1 MNLGEAI
8 DMDTGGKPTSGGDLL
23 AQIGRMAQELKE
35 RHRDLSDT
43 LMSLTMGSD
52 LTATFF
58 EETLRSNSANLEA
71 TRSIDRELSALKTGT
86 AAIAS
91 SASNAASKLSDAD
104 ASSRASLTAI
114 EAGSA
119 ALKQM
124 DERFAGFIATFT
136 SLMESIERIGGTLNA
151 IDEISELT
159 NLLSLNA
166 AIEAARAGIHGKGF
180 KVVANE
186 VKSLAEKSRG
196 LTGQAAILLKDLK
209 SGMHGATAGLDAFQ
223 QGKLE
228 LARRLEASQAEQ
240 ERGTLSISGAAG
252 NMQDISE
259 ALVGQTGNAEHIA
272 MSMSSLAIAVNRLTE
287 SSELIQGNLQQQKN
301 AAVEVLRSESKLKGS
316 INEMARSVAQG
327 DPDKAG
333 SVTLAI
339 GHDVT
344 YPPWVYIGG
353 GHSAGISIE
362 VARRF
367 AALEGMTPEFKPGQF
382 SDALDEL
389 LAGTIRIVANVGWP
403 NAFFDN
409 KPVIPTAPFA
419 SFRPGIFAQSARM
432 HEFRGMSDLTGKRVA
447 AQKGSYVIDCL
458 KGAGCEVVVTDND
471 LEAFSAVIWHRADCA
486 ITERLVGAYLS
497 RQYFSATLGLCFE
510 TGDQLKVVFLLRA
523 DDTALRDALDR
534 RFRERETADLV
545 ERLVAE
551 HRSNDR

>member
-1 MNLGEAI
+1 
-8 DMDTGGKPTSGGDLL
+8 MDPEGKIPGNDGIV
-23 AQIGRMAQELKE
+23 AQIGRMALELKE

-71 TRSIDRELSALKTGT
+71 TRSIDRELSALRTGT
-86 AAIAS
+86 AAIS
-91 SASNAASKLSDAD
+91 VSATNAVAKLSDAD
-104 ASSRASLTAI
+104 ASSRASLAAI
-114 EAGSA
+114 EAGTE
-119 ALKQM
+119 ALRQM

-136 SLMESIERIGGTLNA
+136 SLLESIERIGGTLNA

-186 VKSLAEKSRG
+186 VKNLAEKSRG
-196 LTGQAAILLKDLK
+196 LTAQASVLLKDLK
-209 SGMHGATAGLDAFQ
+209 NDMRGATTGLDAFQ
-223 QGKLE
+223 HGKAE
-228 LARRLEASQAEQ
+228 LARRLEASQTEQ
-240 ERGTLSISGAAG
+240 KQGTAAIGGAAD
-252 NMQDISE
+252 NMKDISV
-259 ALVGQTGNAEHIA
+259 ALAGQTSNAELIA
-272 MSMSSLAIAVNRLTE
+272 QSMSSLAIAVNRLTE
-287 SSELIQGNLQQQKN
+287 SSELIQGNLQQQKH

-316 INEMARSVAQG
+316 INEMARSVAQS
-327 DPDKAG
+327 DPDKA
-333 SVTLAI
+333 SRAALAI

-367 AALEGMTPEFKPGQF
+367 ASLEGMTPEFRPGQF
-382 SDALDEL
+382 SDALEEL

-409 KPVIPTAPFA
+409 KPVIPTVPFA
-419 SFRPGIFAQSARM
+419 SFRPAIFAQTARM
-432 HEFRGMSDLTGKRVA
+432 HEFKSMHDLSGKRVA

-458 KGAGCEVVVTDND
+458 KSAGCEVVVTDND

-510 TGDQLKVVFLLRA
+510 TGDQLQVVFLLRS
-523 DDTALRDALDR
+523 DDTALRDALNRQFKDP
-534 RFRERETADLV
+534 ETASLV
-545 ERLVAE
+545 ERLIAS
-551 HRSNDR
+551 HRSNQR

>member
-1 MNLGEAI
+1 MATDNKTPGTDAL
-8 DMDTGGKPTSGGDLL
+8 M

-43 LMSLTMGSD
+43 LMSLTMGAD

-71 TRSIDRELSALKTGT
+71 TRSIDKELSALRTNT
-86 AAIAS
+86 AAISS
-91 SASNAASKLSDAD
+91 SASDAVAKLGEAD
-104 ASSRASLTAI
+104 ASSRASLAAI
-114 EAGSA
+114 QAGTEA
-119 ALKQM
+119 LRQM

-136 SLMESIERIGGTLNA
+136 SLLESIERIGGTLNA
-151 IDEISELT
+151 IDEIAELT

-180 KVVANE
+180 KVVSNE
-186 VKSLAEKSRG
+186 VKNLAEKSRG
-196 LTGQAAILLKDLK
+196 LTSQASVLLKDLK
-209 SGMHGATAGLDAFQ
+209 NDMHGATAGLDAFQ
-223 QGKLE
+223 QGKAE

-240 ERGTLSISGAAG
+240 QRGTVSISGAAG
-252 NMQDISE
+252 NMKDISG
-259 ALVGQTGNAEHIA
+259 ALAGQTGSAEHIA
-272 MSMSSLAIAVNRLTE
+272 QSMSSLAVAVNRLTD
-287 SSELIQGNLQQQKN
+287 SSELIQSNLQQQKH

-316 INEMARSVAQG
+316 INEMARSVAQN
-327 DPDKAG
+327 DPDKTSSAAL
-333 SVTLAI
+333 TI

-367 AALEGMTPEFKPGQF
+367 ASLEGMAPEFRPGQF

-403 NAFFDN
+403 NAYFDN
-409 KPVIPTAPFA
+409 KPVIPTIPFA
-419 SFRPGIFAQSARM
+419 SFRPAIFAQTARM
-432 HEFRGMSDLTGKRVA
+432 HEFKSMHDLAGKRVA

-458 KGAGCEVVVTDND
+458 KGSGCDVVVTDND

-486 ITERLVGAYLS
+486 ITERLVGSYLS

-510 TGDQLKVVFLLRA
+510 TGDQLQVVFLLRS
-523 DDTALRDALDR
+523 DDEALRDSLNR
-534 RFRERETADLV
+534 RFKEPDTKSLV
-545 ERLVAE
+545 ERLVAQ
-551 HRSNDR
+551 HRSNQG

>member
-1 MNLGEAI
+1 
-8 DMDTGGKPTSGGDLL
+8 MDTGGKASSSDDMLVQVSRL
-23 AQIGRMAQELKE
+23 AQELKE

-71 TRSIDRELSALKTGT
+71 TRSIDSELTALRTST
-86 AAIAS
+86 AAISS
-91 SASNAASKLSDAD
+91 SATNAAAKLSDAD
-104 ASSRASLTAI
+104 ASSRASLAAI
-114 EAGSA
+114 EAGTA
-119 ALKQM
+119 ALRQM

-136 SLMESIERIGGTLNA
+136 NLTESIERIGGTLNA

-209 SGMHGATAGLDAFQ
+209 NDMHGATVGLEAFQ
-223 QGKLE
+223 LGKVE
-228 LARRLEASQAEQ
+228 LARRMEASQAEQ
-240 ERGTLSISGAAG
+240 QRGTISISGAAD
-252 NMQDISE
+252 NMKDISG
-259 ALVGQTGNAEHIA
+259 ALAGQTSNAEHIA
-272 MSMSSLAIAVNRLTE
+272 MSMSSLAVAVNRLTE
-287 SSELIQGNLQQQKN
+287 SSELIQGNLQQQRN

-316 INEMARSVAQG
+316 INDMARSVAQS
-327 DPDKAG
+327 DPGKAG
-333 SVTLAI
+333 TTALTI

-367 AALEGMTPEFKPGQF
+367 ASLEGMTPEFRPGQF

-389 LAGTIRIVANVGWP
+389 LAGTIRMVANVGWP
-403 NAFFDN
+403 NAYFDN
-409 KPVIPTAPFA
+409 KPVIPTMPFA
-419 SFRPGIFAQSARM
+419 SFRPAIFAQTARM
-432 HEFRGMSDLTGKRVA
+432 HEFKSMHDLAGKRVA

-458 KGAGCEVVVTDND
+458 QGAGCEIVVTDND

-486 ITERLVGAYLS
+486 ITERLVGTYLS

-510 TGDQLKVVFLLRA
+510 TGDQMKVVFLLRA
-523 DDTALRDALDR
+523 EDTALRDAVDR
-534 RFRERETADLV
+534 RFRDPETTSLV
-545 ERLVAE
+545 ERLITQ
-551 HRSNDR
+551 HRSNER